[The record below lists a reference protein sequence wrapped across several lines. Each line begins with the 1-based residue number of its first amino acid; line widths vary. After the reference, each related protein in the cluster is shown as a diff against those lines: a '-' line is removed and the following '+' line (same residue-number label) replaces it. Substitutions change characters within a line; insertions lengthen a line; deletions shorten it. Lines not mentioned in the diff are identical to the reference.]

1 MEKEQYTIFN
11 KAVKTFIRD
20 LIITFPSCKEFTLFL
35 VIYKMSKSISKKT
48 PHRYFKE
55 ILLNNYREYLLNED
69 DTFFKSAIFERIN
82 LPIHIKLVV
91 QELKGIYKL
100 WNEIDHANKKI
111 IWSHIHGL
119 IQKCDNC
126 EQTV

>member
-1 MEKEQYTIFN
+1 
-11 KAVKTFIRD
+11 
-20 LIITFPSCKEFTLFL
+20 
-35 VIYKMSKSISKKT
+35 MSKSISKKT
-48 PHRYFKE
+48 PQRYFKE